1 MVDQTLE
8 KVLGNPLVSR
18 HLTPAILNKIGRV
31 AMVAVPAVGALFVS
45 NLVMNDYQRLMQE
58 RRANNLP
65 AAVGFVVALVCD
77 TVDVV
82 LHVFVAVGLMHHH
95 FKVGLKLSHCLIHK
109 AEHWAL
115 VLAAVSTAAAAIAE
129 VVAAESPQ
137 SGHRGS
143 DGATVHTLA

>member
-1 MVDQTLE
+1 MMVTEQLAHNRCPLTTHATTAPSPTL
-8 KVLGNPLVSR
+8 
-18 HLTPAILNKIGRV
+18 
-31 AMVAVPAVGALFVS
+31 
-45 NLVMNDYQRLMQE
+45 Q
-58 RRANNLP
+58 
-65 AAVGFVVALVCD
+65 
-77 TVDVV
+77 VDVV